1 MMMFKRPVAI
11 TKSTFESSAIYYE
24 HRYNSNNYVTQVD
37 CHLYLDVED
46 KPYHIGW
53 GLHRLKTY
61 RIPTDFIQGKR

>member
-46 KPYHIGW
+46 KPYHIG
-53 GLHRLKTY
+53 
-61 RIPTDFIQGKR
+61 